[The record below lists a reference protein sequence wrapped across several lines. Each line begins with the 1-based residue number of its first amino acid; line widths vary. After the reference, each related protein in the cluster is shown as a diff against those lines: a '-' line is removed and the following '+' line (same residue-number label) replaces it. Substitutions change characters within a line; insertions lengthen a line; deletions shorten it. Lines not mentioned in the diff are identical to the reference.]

1 MAKVHNRDHI
11 AVLRGRFTLLPLL
24 PLSRNRSNSSFS
36 LFPGV
41 DSFPQSRAN
50 TRGTCLTSLSQKAP
64 LNKPGSPHKPETK
77 ETIGSILPG
86 PWQVFGHWNSRSSY
100 QNTPAPAPAPPALQ
114 VPWTP
119 KHRTP
124 QLLTPI
130 PFPRCRRLPE
140 ELN

>member
-86 PWQVFGHWNSRSSY
+86 P
-100 QNTPAPAPAPPALQ
+100 
-114 VPWTP
+114 
-119 KHRTP
+119 
-124 QLLTPI
+124 
-130 PFPRCRRLPE
+130 
-140 ELN
+140 